1 MGGKYNVIQQTSS
14 KIMDSFGDV
23 PTTPPVVSQQ
33 QQITQQIPQLK
44 LAPKW
49 MRRTCG
55 ACFAFGGKLVTF
67 GRTAL
72 VTAGIDTNDQAN
84 QLAIINNQ
92 RITINQII
100 TDADLVDKS
109 QHLEQTLQTGNL
121 IEYCNYKIETSNN
134 SSQSNIWQFI
144 LATFNPNRNDKFLE
158 LLGFSNENLDQ
169 RIKKLIH
176 ETNDDDENDP
186 TKTNNT
192 NGHLETQFDQSLN
205 LNGSV
210 GANAFFNT
218 LNHAPTE
225 KQQSDNFDDI
235 TRALSPINLSFK
247 NDVDNLISQLLLL
260 GKYDKAV
267 DLCIQEHKYTDAIL
281 IANFF
286 DKNLLVKAQ
295 KLYFKKNK
303 GHFSSFLERFLNRD
317 WSNIIET
324 CNLDD
329 WKDALAALLTYTND
343 EEFASLCDKLGMRLE
358 DSSSENESNHLNA
371 CVCYILSYNF
381 DSLVLCWQKVNK
393 ESDPDSS
400 LGLQDLIE
408 KCMVLRYSY
417 QNVHQDLSKK
427 LEKLHSHSKLN
438 SKLVKYAKLLADQ
451 GSFLTAYSYVNDSN
465 DSELIVMKD
474 RIFNALDNN
483 LVKQFG
489 LRKPECPF
497 KKHETSATIAHHHS
511 SILNRKNSYQHAQ
524 DNSSRQQATNYY
536 NVGYSQ
542 QQQQIP
548 QQPQQQIP
556 TVNNY
561 PIKSMNHPM
570 PTSSIYGASIPPPTP
585 VQPVASLKPPLSG
598 FNHSTQMPPTSSIS
612 QPPAPS
618 SVFTPSISTT
628 QPAQQQPQQP
638 SMPSYMNTKPA
649 TAWNDPPMVTP
660 KVKQAASVIKEQDMP
675 TFFQPTMPVAPT
687 LMPSMN
693 NQAQSYY
700 QSNQLSFSQPAALPP
715 QHFDYN
721 SQPKQTFNPTSNQAS
736 QQRVQ
741 PSPLP
746 QQQPVEQKAI
756 EKSPIPQENQIIQ
769 NVFDSLLNK
778 CLTASNVPAIRRK
791 LDDVAKKLEVLYDKL
806 RDSSVT
812 NLLAKY
818 YLKDYIFLQN

>member
-23 PTTPPVVSQQ
+23 PTTPPAVSQQ

-49 MRRTCG
+49 MKRSCG

-67 GRTAL
+67 GRTPL
-72 VTAGIDTNDQAN
+72 VATGIDANDQAN
-84 QLAIINNQ
+84 QLALVNNQ
-92 RITINQII
+92 RITINQVI

-121 IEYCNYKIETSNN
+121 IEYCNYKIETSTN
-134 SSQSNIWQFI
+134 SSQSNVWRFI
-144 LATFNPNRNDKFLE
+144 LATYNPNRNETFLE
-158 LLGFSNENLDQ
+158 LLGFSNENLNQ

-176 ETNDDDENDP
+176 ETNDNDENDA

-192 NGHLETQFDQSLN
+192 NGHLETQFDQSIN

-210 GANAFFNT
+210 GANSFFNT

-225 KQQSDNFDDI
+225 KQQSDKFDDI

-247 NDVDNLISQLLLL
+247 NDVENLISQLLLL
-260 GKYDKAV
+260 GKYENAV

-303 GHFSSFLERFLNRD
+303 DNFSSFLERFLNRD

-324 CNLDD
+324 CNLED
-329 WKDALAALLTYTND
+329 WKDAIAALLTYTSD

-358 DSSSENESNHLNA
+358 DSSSENESNLLNA

-381 DSLVLCWQKVNK
+381 DSLVSCWQKVNK
-393 ESDPDSS
+393 ENDPDSS

-417 QNVHQDLSKK
+417 HNVHQDLSRK
-427 LEKLHSHSKLN
+427 LEKLHPHSKLN

-451 GSFLTAYSYVNDSN
+451 GSFLTAYSYVNDSS
-465 DSELIVMKD
+465 DTDLIVMKD
-474 RIFNALDNN
+474 RIFNALDSN
-483 LVKQFG
+483 LIKQFG

-497 KKHETSATIAHHHS
+497 RRHETPAVASSHHHS
-511 SILNRKNSYQHAQ
+511 SILNRKNSYQHPN
-524 DNSSRQQATNYY
+524 DNSSRQIQQPNNYY
-536 NVGYSQ
+536 NAGYPQ
-542 QQQQIP
+542 

-556 TVNNY
+556 SVNNY
-561 PIKSMNHPM
+561 QIKPMNHPM
-570 PTSSIYGASIPPPTP
+570 PTSSIFGASIPPAPA
-585 VQPVASLKPPLSG
+585 QPAAGLKPPLSG
-598 FNHSTQMPPTSSIS
+598 FNPPAPSLPTST
-612 QPPAPS
+612 QPPAPTS
-618 SVFTPSISTT
+618 LFTPSISTT
-628 QPAQQQPQQP
+628 QPAQTQQQQQS
-638 SMPSYMNTKPA
+638 SMPSYMNTRPA

-660 KVKQAASVIKEQDMP
+660 KVKQAAPVIKEQEMP
-675 TFFQPTMPVAPT
+675 TFFQPTMPVAPSIPT
-687 LMPSMN
+687 MN
-693 NQAQSYY
+693 NQSYY
-700 QSNQLSFSQPAALPP
+700 QPNQSNFSQQAPIPP
-715 QHFDYN
+715 QQFDYS
-721 SQPKQTFNPTSNQAS
+721 SQPKQTFNPVG
-736 QQRVQ
+736 QQRIQ

-746 QQQPVEQKAI
+746 QQQQQQQPIEQKPI
-756 EKSPIPQENQIIQ
+756 EKSPIPPEHQIIQ
-769 NVFDSLLNK
+769 NVFDLLLNK
-778 CLTASNVPAIRRK
+778 CLSASNVPAVRRK

-806 RDSSVT
+806 RDSSV
-812 NLLAKY
+812 NCLLFIIIK
-818 YLKDYIFLQN
+818 I